1 MLLFKG
7 FLTLCL
13 ADLEKGVEKGSKSY
27 IEIEK
32 RPYFDMKYGL

>member
-13 ADLEKGVEKGSKSY
+13 ADIEKGVKKGSKTY
-27 IEIEK
+27 IEIK
-32 RPYFDMKYGL
+32 KGGRMTAIFR